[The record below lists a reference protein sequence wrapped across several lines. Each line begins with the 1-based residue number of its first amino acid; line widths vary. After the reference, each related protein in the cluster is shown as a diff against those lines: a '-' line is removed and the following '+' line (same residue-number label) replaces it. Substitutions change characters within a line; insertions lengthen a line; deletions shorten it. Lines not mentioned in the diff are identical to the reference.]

1 MIDYIITSDTPL
13 IFYCFGLIFLI
24 HALAFIPSFIYKTE
38 KFFDFTGMIAY
49 IAVIFF
55 GLYLKQNIIGDID
68 TESIILSTLILIWT
82 IRLGSFL
89 FYRVLKS
96 GKDRRFSDM
105 KQSFSKFLPVWIMST
120 LWVCITS
127 APALCVITS
136 EVLKYDKLG
145 ELIPIDYSLIYIG
158 IFIWCFGFLFEC
170 IADFQK
176 IIFKSKIK
184 NKDKFINSGLWSVS
198 RHPNYFGEIILWI
211 GISMIS
217 SSMLTGWQYISL
229 ISPIFVYILL
239 TSISGINLL
248 EKYADNKWGDLD
260 SYKKYKKETPELI
273 PKFWN

>member
-1 MIDYIITSDTPL
+1 MI
-13 IFYCFGLIFLI
+13 
-24 HALAFIPSFIYKTE
+24 
-38 KFFDFTGMIAY
+38 
-49 IAVIFF
+49 
-55 GLYLKQNIIGDID
+55 
-68 TESIILSTLILIWT
+68 
-82 IRLGSFL
+82 L

-105 KQSFSKFLPVWIMST
+105 TQSFSKFLPVWIRST